1 MTFSCANSS
10 CLPIYDRAIKAVII
24 SWRELLE
31 GDFSVVHPTD
41 GSGLSFI
48 FTTIE
53 RNNCARRLIDS
64 ALAFYPKLKILVA
77 DQNAP
82 TQEME
87 AYYRDRGVAAHWVPF
102 DFGVSASRALLARK
116 VETPLLVYGDDDFV
130 FTSRT
135 RFAPVVDYLHARP
148 DVAVVTGG
156 MVDQVPGRVGAVT
169 RLRRRYETFM
179 YRDLTHRGLVAV
191 PIDHVRPDVDIHE
204 GEVFYACDL
213 GLNWAM
219 VRTSLFDDER
229 FLWDSQ
235 FKTNGEHENFFLQL
249 KEFGGGRVMF
259 YPPMECDHLP
269 ETHAEYEVLRARD
282 QGWAAFGQKWDLDWF
297 LHVGQGFHLYK
308 NYTGSE
314 IRYVS
319 GAQGAAQVLPPRRDD
334 YLRIWADGSSTA
346 SLSPSAA
353 IREATER
360 TRRTWEKAEKRI
372 EKLRARLQGADA
384 EKERMTRTLR
394 DLRSR
399 VNHDTVTLSAP
410 NNDAEI
416 RTLQLELKKLTD
428 RNNALQKRIAT
439 HEERAK
445 MGAVTLTRPAV
456 NDGETASGANS
467 DLTDINL
474 ALREKNAELR
484 EKVARQTAEAQRQR
498 AVIDELRKKLKDTSG
513 ARPRAPS
520 GQGLNV

>member
-1 MTFSCANSS
+1 
-10 CLPIYDRAIKAVII
+10 
-24 SWRELLE
+24 
-31 GDFSVVHPTD
+31 VVHPID

-64 ALAFYPKLKILVA
+64 ALALYPKLTILVA
-77 DQNAP
+77 DQNPP
-82 TQEME
+82 TPEME
-87 AYYRDRGVAAHWVPF
+87 AFYRDRGVKAHWAPF

-156 MVDQVPGRVGAVT
+156 MVDQIPGKGGAAI
-169 RLRRRYETFM
+169 RFRRRYETFM
-179 YRDLTHRGLVAV
+179 YRDPAHRGLVAV
-191 PIDHVRPDVDIHE
+191 PIDHVKPDVDIHH

-219 VRTSLFDDER
+219 ARTSLFDDER
-229 FLWDSQ
+229 FLWDSR

-249 KEFGGGRVMF
+249 KTFGGGRVMF
-259 YPPMECDHLP
+259 YPPMECDHIP
-269 ETHAEYEVLRARD
+269 ETHADYELLRARD
-282 QGWAAFGQKWDLDWF
+282 QGWAAFGEKWDLDWF
-297 LHVGQGFHLYK
+297 LHVGQSFHLYK
-308 NYTGSE
+308 NYSGSE

-319 GAQGAAQVLPPRRDD
+319 GVQGAAQFLPPRRDD

-346 SLSPSAA
+346 SLSPSAVV
-353 IREATER
+353 REATER

-372 EKLRARLQGADA
+372 ESLRARLHAADA
-384 EKERMTRTLR
+384 EKERMTKVIRE
-394 DLRSR
+394 LRSQTKR
-399 VNHDTVTLSAP
+399 DSVVKILPNHA
-410 NNDAEI
+410 AEL
-416 RTLQLELKKLTD
+416 RALQLELKKLTQK
-428 RNNALQKRIAT
+428 NETLKKRIAM

-445 MGAVTLTRPAV
+445 TEAMILARPAV
-456 NDGETASGANS
+456 NDRDSASGLNS
-467 DLTDINL
+467 DLSDTNL

-484 EKVARQTAEAQRQR
+484 EKVARQTAESQRQR
-498 AVIDELRKKLKDTSG
+498 AVIEDLREKLKDTSG
-513 ARPRAPS
+513 PRPRVPG